1 MIYFFQKKG
10 YNFLKIYKGG
20 DSNDEVACQAFP
32 RSHTPDPGSAL
43 CRLHDWALITQ
54 TDNCDYF
61 EKEVFPLKFILKLF
75 ERIAPRSLD
84 AIIVAFAMEH

>member
-1 MIYFFQKKG
+1 M
-10 YNFLKIYKGG
+10 
-20 DSNDEVACQAFP
+20 
-32 RSHTPDPGSAL
+32 
-43 CRLHDWALITQ
+43 ITQ